1 MRLSV
6 PIGLLVAGTV
16 GYLAGT
22 KDGRRRA
29 EQLRAAADSFAQEQH
44 LAEKANRAT
53 AAATAAGGAAVAKAK
68 DVAGTMSQAAK
79 SKISD
84 KNGNAT
90 IDVTDGLLADTT
102 TDAEAGAVGQ
112 TP

>member
-1 MRLSV
+1 MRLTV
-6 PIGLLVAGTV
+6 LIGLVVAAAV

-44 LAEKANRAT
+44 LAEKANKAT

-68 DVAGTMSQAAK
+68 DVAGTVATAAK
-79 SKISD
+79 SKLPD
-84 KNGNAT
+84 KNGHEPT
-90 IDVTDGLLADTT
+90 IDVTDDISEAISENADA
-102 TDAEAGAVGQ
+102 DA
-112 TP
+112 